1 MNSISSI
8 SRSVILFFSE
18 TAFYDRLNSNPINK
32 KTLLVAQEASP
43 LEQQSSALNSERI
56 EISTVDQNIT
66 RSTFKG
72 VNQFLGLETDLV
84 FFDTTKQFDVNA
96 FTAICGTIV
105 GGGEL
110 VVLLEERL
118 RYAIKSRN
126 LSNIDSGVSKTLLRF
141 LRALLDQQNIEAK
154 PLANDSIQ
162 FVFKDNNNACVENRQ
177 SKFEASQKLLVESI
191 KRCAT
196 GHARRPLVVSANR
209 GRGKS
214 AALGIATAEL
224 LFKSNISVFVT
235 APRKQQLSVFYR
247 HLSQRLNE
255 LTSSENALLLTEK
268 RLTFL
273 PPDEASAQPKISG
286 LLIIEEAGAIPTQ
299 VLTRFLDNSNRTV
312 FSTTVDGYE
321 GNGQGFEIRFRKLLK
336 DSFPQS
342 KSLSVT
348 LPARWPEQDLLE
360 NAINSAFILNQPKSK
375 TSCPEGKCRLSVKPQ
390 FYLLS
395 KQQLNSDEP
404 LLKSVY
410 QLLVNAHYQT
420 RPSDLEKILSQDSL
434 YVFVAK
440 QGIQLLAAA
449 LVCRE
454 GNMTQAEVEE
464 IQENNARIPGQ
475 LLPQSLIAHQGINE
489 AANLAFLRVMRIA
502 VNPDYRRQGIAS
514 RLLEYIEN
522 YAVENGINLLGTSF
536 SLFTDVVRFWY
547 TNGFAALR
555 IGVRKDSSTGSHT
568 GEFLKLLNYEDQDSK
583 HMFDFTLRKFNG
595 SFCYLVSS
603 SLKVVSTEI
612 LLCIGLMQ
620 PKLSTINKETIEEVE
635 HSKQEIEQYFAKK
648 RSLEMVEWQLYLLAK
663 GFLFGTFENQSINAQ
678 DAILLKD
685 YALIYAKIIQRK
697 NWQEITFQFQF
708 TGIKQSREETRL
720 ALQRLC
726 KLQ

>member
-1 MNSISSI
+1 MNSVSSI
-8 SRSVILFFSE
+8 SRSVVLMFSE
-18 TAFYDRLNSNPINK
+18 TTFYDRLNS
-32 KTLLVAQEASP
+32 SP
-43 LEQQSSALNSERI
+43 LDRRTVLVTEESRPPEQQSSDDNSERV
-56 EISTVDQNIT
+56 ETSAVAPKIT

-84 FFDTTKQFDVNA
+84 FFNATKQFDVNA

-110 VVLLEERL
+110 VILLEERL

-126 LSNIDSGVSKTLLRF
+126 LSSIDSDVSKTLLRF
-141 LRALLDQQNIEAK
+141 LRTILDQQNIEAK

-162 FVFKDNNNACVENRQ
+162 FVFKDDNDASLENKLY
-177 SKFEASQKLLVESI
+177 KFEASQKQLVESI
-191 KRCAT
+191 KRCAI
-196 GHARRPLVVSANR
+196 GHAKRPLVVSANR

-224 LFKSNISVFVT
+224 LFETKLSVFVT

-255 LTSSENALLLTEK
+255 LTNSENALMLTEK

-273 PPDEASAQPKISG
+273 PPDEASALPKISG

-321 GNGQGFEIRFRKLLK
+321 GNGQGFEIRFRALLK
-336 DSFPQS
+336 NSFPQS

-348 LPARWPEQDLLE
+348 QPARWPEHDLLE
-360 NAINSAFILNQPKSK
+360 KAINTAFLLNQPKSK
-375 TSCPEGKCRLSVKPQ
+375 TSCPEGKCLLPVKPE
-390 FYLLS
+390 FYLIS

-420 RPSDLEKILSQDSL
+420 RPSDLEKMLSQDSL
-434 YVFVAK
+434 CVFIAK
-440 QGIQLLAAA
+440 QGEQLLAAS

-454 GNMTQAEVEE
+454 GNMTQAEIGQ
-464 IQENNARIPGQ
+464 IQDNNARIPGQ

-489 AANLAFLRVMRIA
+489 AANLAFLRIMRIA

-514 RLLEYIEN
+514 RLLQYIEI
-522 YAVENGINLLGTSF
+522 YAVKNGINLLGASF

-547 TNGFAALR
+547 TNGFAAVR

-568 GEFLKLLNYEDQDSK
+568 GEFIKLLNREDKDSK
-583 HMFDFTLRKFNG
+583 YLFDFALRKFNM

-612 LLCIGLMQ
+612 LLYLGIMQ
-620 PKLSTINKETIEEVE
+620 PNLSAINEETIEQIES
-635 HSKQEIEQYFAKK
+635 SKKEIEQYFAKK
-648 RSLEMVEWQLYLLAK
+648 RSLEMVEWQLYIWAK
-663 GFLFGTFENQSINAQ
+663 GCLFSAFEYQSIKAQ
-678 DAILLKD
+678 DALSLKD

-697 NWQEITFQFQF
+697 NWQEITTQFQF
-708 TGIKQSREETRL
+708 TGIKESREETRL
-720 ALQRLC
+720 ALQRLSSS
-726 KLQ
+726 Q